1 LDVTRAVAQKY
12 GILVLGSIFPFSTAK
27 VTGRSQA
34 RAHDPPLVA
43 QPVLRLGW
51 PSGTTTMVV
60 EQRSGQCDMT
70 VGASSYHQAT
80 VATMPS

>member
-34 RAHDPPLVA
+34 RAYDPPQCGPACPMVGLA
-43 QPVLRLGW
+43 QRHDDNGG
-51 PSGTTTMVV
+51 GTEERAV
-60 EQRSGQCDMT
+60 
-70 VGASSYHQAT
+70 
-80 VATMPS
+80 